1 MPASF
6 AGRREVNKGGP
17 VHTFD
22 ARCQDIVPHRRIIF
36 SYDMQLDGT
45 RISVS
50 LTTIELEPAGTGTRL
65 MFTEQGAFLDGHD
78 SPAERERGTVE
89 LLDAVG
95 RKWSTSARRP
105 SGSPPTARAPRGGS
119 RERGSNPRPELYKS
133 PALPAE
139 LPRRTS

>member
-6 AGRREVNKGGP
+6 AGRRQVNKGGP

-50 LTTIELEPAGTGTRL
+50 LTTIELEPAGTGRRL

-95 RKWSTSARRP
+95 AEVEHE
-105 SGSPPTARAPRGGS
+105 RAKA
-119 RERGSNPRPELYKS
+119 ERI
-133 PALPAE
+133 AAD
-139 LPRRTS
+139 

>member
-1 MPASF
+1 M
-6 AGRREVNKGGP
+6 
-17 VHTFD
+17 
-22 ARCQDIVPHRRIIF
+22 PHRRIIF

-89 LLDAVG
+89 LLDALGAEVEHERAKASRIAADG
-95 RKWSTSARRP
+95 TSSAW
-105 SGSPPTARAPRGGS
+105 
-119 RERGSNPRPELYKS
+119 REPGAGIE
-133 PALPAE
+133 PA
-139 LPRRTS
+139 T

>member
-1 MPASF
+1 
-6 AGRREVNKGGP
+6 
-17 VHTFD
+17 
-22 ARCQDIVPHRRIIF
+22 
-36 SYDMQLDGT
+36 MQLDGT

-95 RKWSTSARRP
+95 AEVEHE
-105 SGSPPTARAPRGGS
+105 RA
-119 RERGSNPRPELYKS
+119 K
-133 PALPAE
+133 A
-139 LPRRTS
+139 